1 MGGVGGAGD
10 GAEGQPDGGAG
21 RAMTTLNDMAD
32 RLLDLAIELKRAVAL
47 AAAPE
52 QTPSENL
59 ILPALE
65 MLAAERP
72 LGRIAPYAPIG
83 GTISIG
89 FQVDAGV
96 EMEVRRAAP
105 SGGEPGLEISLL
117 DSGTSP
123 WVSIELA
130 WPWERVL
137 AKDGAH
143 VVLAGSA
150 FPSAAIEPRLR
161 LPVRGG
167 GFTDF
172 TGTSLRLDTREHM
185 QVGSML
191 VEHRGTHEFDE
202 TRTPR
207 IILFLERKPTTIRL
221 TRLLA
226 W

>member
-1 MGGVGGAGD
+1 
-10 GAEGQPDGGAG
+10 
-21 RAMTTLNDMAD
+21 MTSLNDMAD

-47 AAAPE
+47 AAAPD
-52 QTPSENL
+52 QAPSENL

-72 LGRIAPYAPIG
+72 LHRIAPYAPLG

-89 FQVDAGV
+89 FQVNAGV
-96 EMEVRRAAP
+96 EIELRRAAP
-105 SGGEPGLEISLL
+105 PGGAPGLEMSLL
-117 DSGTSP
+117 DPGSSP

-130 WPWERVL
+130 WPWERVR

-150 FPSAAIEPRLR
+150 FPSVAIEPRLR
-161 LPVRGG
+161 LPVAGG
-167 GFTDF
+167 GFIDV
-172 TGTSLRLDTREHM
+172 TGTSLRLETEQHM

-191 VEHRGTHEFDE
+191 VEHPAAHEFDE

-207 IILFLERKPTTIRL
+207 IILFLERKPATIRL